1 MSGLSASER
10 ATMSPAQIAEAERAR
25 AADLG
30 ARRPRPRP
38 RPRPTPSP
46 STSYVPTALTG
57 AGGSDGK
64 GVGGGNPIAGNES
77 ELEAAGKLRHWVCL
91 NCKYIGKTTSDKL
104 PKQHTASIADRSVG
118 TDKRNHGKSDGGFIW
133 QTCSCTGRCECD

>member
-1 MSGLSASER
+1 MPLILVRVAL
-10 ATMSPAQIAEAERAR
+10 ALALALVPHTLALDLLCAHCAQ
-25 AADLG
+25 
-30 ARRPRPRP
+30 
-38 RPRPTPSP
+38 
-46 STSYVPTALTG
+46 TG